1 MDTLSIHW
9 QGQCKWTVVVIFSYE
24 EKIDWKNIFGEI
36 IKIDAFG
43 IVVMENT
50 GDLCELMVRINLDC
64 DDSLSAK
71 AHGTEIRG
79 FDSLDIICTRL
90 WSQLHDIR
98 FFFFVYLDQLFGIT
112 IQLNSADIPWSLQAS
127 CFWPVITLWFRWF
140 RLLNFEFW
148 DHK

>member
-9 QGQCKWTVVVIFSYE
+9 QGQCKWTVVVIFSNE

-50 GDLCELMVRINLDC
+50 GDLCESMVRRNLDC

-79 FDSLDIICTRL
+79 FDWLDIICTRL
-90 WSQLHDIR
+90 WSQLPNCMISVFLFTWISYSESR
-98 FFFFVYLDQLFGIT
+98 F
-112 IQLNSADIPWSLQAS
+112 N
-127 CFWPVITLWFRWF
+127 
-140 RLLNFEFW
+140 
-148 DHK
+148 